1 MTMKATGQN
10 GFVMILVIMALA
22 AIGVVMFV
30 LTDDS
35 NTMIFESDTAY
46 LRATQRNLTAS
57 ALAWARHNIKDD
69 STQAFEKPVELDV
82 AGLGRS
88 ASALTVS
95 VGSADNGKPQ
105 VQITT
110 SCTRKRRT
118 LKSNT
123 KHIIGS

>member
-30 LTDDS
+30 LTDDA

-57 ALAWARHNIKDD
+57 ALAWARHVHLALVEGECSAVLFWGLYFDKKGE
-69 STQAFEKPVELDV
+69 ALLYAEKSK
-82 AGLGRS
+82 AGKYEITPKFYTPSARS
-88 ASALTVS
+88 WW
-95 VGSADNGKPQ
+95 P
-105 VQITT
+105 
-110 SCTRKRRT
+110 
-118 LKSNT
+118 
-123 KHIIGS
+123 